1 MFTLEH
7 FKGNKIYLTRERK
20 KAKKKKEKQAK
31 SKSICL
37 NLSFVLKTNKWVWL
51 FFSSDSQ
58 DASHL
63 CRGSHPSAPNRLTF
77 RGHPVPQ
84 PIKVIQCTAENTKPV
99 CRKWELQS
107 CMERKF
113 SRNCIY
119 EYIWFISYFPW
130 SKAFWTKYN
139 IC

>member
-7 FKGNKIYLTRERK
+7 FKGNKIYLTRERE
-20 KAKKKKEKQAK
+20 KAKNKKIKPRANPSVWIFHLYWKQI
-31 SKSICL
+31 SECG
-37 NLSFVLKTNKWVWL
+37 

-63 CRGSHPSAPNRLTF
+63 CQGSHPSAPNRLTF